1 MYNFKNDDMTNF
13 KLRLLKVSDLK
24 VTPAMK
30 KPVYVFIKADD
41 RTVDSVEGPS
51 TYPNSGF
58 TNLVRKIRLNNGE
71 IN

>member
-1 MYNFKNDDMTNF
+1 MYDFKNDDMTNF

-24 VTPAMK
+24 ITLATK

-41 RTVDSVEGPS
+41 GTVDTVEGRS